1 MPENL
6 AKKSFSMRIDQL
18 LTDGAVLEEVGRR
31 LERQRLQRNLTQQQ
45 LADLAGIG
53 RATLQRMERGESV
66 QSRSL
71 VKLLRALG
79 MLDGLEAALP
89 ESVSLPIAELERER
103 RRGRRRATGRSP
115 SRDGEDGEDRTW
127 RWGDDAGAG
136 S

>member
-1 MPENL
+1 
-6 AKKSFSMRIDQL
+6 MRIDQL
-18 LTDGAVLEEVGRR
+18 LTDGAVLEEMGRR
-31 LERQRLQRNLTQQQ
+31 LERQRLGRNLTQLE

-53 RATLQRMERGESV
+53 RATLQRIERGESV

-79 MLDGLEAALP
+79 MLDGLETALP

-103 RRGRRRATGRSP
+103 RRGRQRATGRSSSP
-115 SRDGEDGEDRTW
+115 SSRDGEDRTW